1 MPFFMSSYFIAHGIE
16 TWDNHHLGSLC
27 DWDRVAIL
35 QRGGADDT
43 APRIPQEFFFH
54 HLSFGSSAHLALGK
68 EMEQL
73 DRLYRTMD
81 SVALVWHD
89 QEYVCLN
96 ISVERVAV
104 QKMSTLCHL
113 KIGYWLKVCF
123 ITDRFRC

>member
-1 MPFFMSSYFIAHGIE
+1 MTEIGLQFCSVVVLMIRR
-16 TWDNHHLGSLC
+16 LGY
-27 DWDRVAIL
+27 RKKF
-35 QRGGADDT
+35 
-43 APRIPQEFFFH
+43 FFFH

>member
-43 APRIPQEFFFH
+43 APWVPQEFFSPFFW
-54 HLSFGSSAHLALGK
+54 LFGTLGTW
-68 EMEQL
+68 QS
-73 DRLYRTMD
+73 DGTAGSTYRTMD

-89 QEYVCLN
+89 QE
-96 ISVERVAV
+96 
-104 QKMSTLCHL
+104 
-113 KIGYWLKVCF
+113 
-123 ITDRFRC
+123 